1 MTEIKGWHV
10 LGMFVLGFGVIISV
24 NATLAVNAVRSFPGL
39 ETDNSYVTSQEFQ
52 VTRAAQEALGW
63 DVSAR
68 LAGGVLV
75 LVIEADGA
83 PVEVEITR
91 AIFGRA
97 TSVAVDQTP
106 EFTFAGGRYTA
117 PVEAG
122 PGNWNLRLE
131 AIAPDGT
138 EFRQRVIVEAAS

>member
-1 MTEIKGWHV
+1 MTELKGWHV
-10 LGMFVLGFGVIISV
+10 LGMFVLGFGVIITV

-39 ETDNSYVTSQEFQ
+39 ETDNSYVASQQFQ
-52 VTRAAQEALGW
+52 AARAAQEALGW

-68 LAGGVLV
+68 LAGGVLE
-75 LVIEADGA
+75 LVIEADGT
-83 PVEVEITR
+83 PVEAEITQ

-106 EFTFAGGRYTA
+106 DFAFSQGRYTA

-122 PGNWNLRLE
+122 PGNWNLRLV
-131 AIAPDGT
+131 AVAPDGT
-138 EFRQRVIVEAAS
+138 EFRQRVIVEAAP